1 MSIVLS
7 KVAEPYAEALL
18 DLAKSND
25 SLKGTTNDMN
35 IVSQFLANSSD
46 LKKFL
51 GNPLITRDAKKNV
64 VKDILG
70 EQISGST
77 LKFLLLLV
85 DRGRIEVLESVA
97 QLFLELSYKQESIE
111 IAKITSSIQ
120 LSADQQK
127 EIAEKLKKITGAK
140 QIKLALKV
148 DPQLIGGFTIEIGSK
163 MIDTSIRGQLKQ
175 ISSLWSA
182 TIASI
187 FGTDLRR
194 HCASQCARHSPLKDF
209 LRTLFGP
216 FVSLPLL
223 LRCACLSEIGAGK
236 F

>member
-25 SLKGTTNDMN
+25 SLKETTNDMN

-51 GNPLITRDAKKNV
+51 GNPLITRGAKKNV

-70 EQISGST
+70 EQISGNT
-77 LKFLLLLV
+77 LKFLLLLI
-85 DRGRIEVLESVA
+85 DRNRISFLESVA
-97 QLFLELSYKQESIE
+97 QKFLELSYKQESIE

-120 LSADQQK
+120 LSAEQQK
-127 EIAEKLKKITGAK
+127 EIAEKLKIITGAK

-148 DPQLIGGFTIEIGSK
+148 DPQLIGGFTIEVGSK

-175 ISSLWSA
+175 ISY
-182 TIASI
+182 
-187 FGTDLRR
+187 
-194 HCASQCARHSPLKDF
+194 
-209 LRTLFGP
+209 
-216 FVSLPLL
+216 LL
-223 LRCACLSEIGAGK
+223 GA
-236 F
+236 

>member
-25 SLKGTTNDMN
+25 SLKETTNDMN

-51 GNPLITRDAKKNV
+51 ANPLITREAKKNV

-70 EQISGST
+70 EQIDGST
-77 LKFLLLLV
+77 LKFLFLLV
-85 DRGRIEVLESVA
+85 DRGRIEVLESIA
-97 QLFLELSYKQESIE
+97 QRFLELSYKQESIE

-120 LSADQQK
+120 LSAEQQK
-127 EIAEKLKKITGAK
+127 GIAEKLKVITGAK

-148 DPQLIGGFTIEIGSK
+148 DPELICGFTIEIGSK

-175 ISSLWSA
+175 ISY
-182 TIASI
+182 
-187 FGTDLRR
+187 
-194 HCASQCARHSPLKDF
+194 
-209 LRTLFGP
+209 
-216 FVSLPLL
+216 LL
-223 LRCACLSEIGAGK
+223 GA
-236 F
+236 

>member
-25 SLKGTTNDMN
+25 SLKETTNDMN
-35 IVSQFLANSSD
+35 IVTQFLANSSD

-51 GNPLITRDAKKNV
+51 GNPLITKDAKKNV
-64 VKDILG
+64 VKDIFG
-70 EQISGST
+70 EQIDGST

-85 DRGRIEVLESVA
+85 DRGRIEVLESIA
-97 QLFLELSYKQESIE
+97 QKFIELSYKQESIE

-127 EIAEKLKKITGAK
+127 KIAEKLKVITGAK

-163 MIDTSIRGQLKQ
+163 MIDTSIRGQLAQ
-175 ISSLWSA
+175 ISSL
-182 TIASI
+182 
-187 FGTDLRR
+187 L
-194 HCASQCARHSPLKDF
+194 
-209 LRTLFGP
+209 
-216 FVSLPLL
+216 
-223 LRCACLSEIGAGK
+223 GA
-236 F
+236 

>member
-1 MSIVLS
+1 MAIVLS

-18 DLAKSND
+18 DLAISND
-25 SLKGTTNDMN
+25 ALKETTNDIN

-51 GNPLITRDAKKNV
+51 GNPLITRSAKKTV

-85 DRGRIEVLESVA
+85 DRGRIEVLENIA
-97 QLFLELSYKQESIE
+97 QKFLELSYKQESIE

-120 LSADQQK
+120 LSAQQQK
-127 EIAEKLKKITGAK
+127 EIAEKLKAITGAK

-163 MIDTSIRGQLKQ
+163 MIDTSIRGQLRQ
-175 ISSLWSA
+175 ISSL
-182 TIASI
+182 
-187 FGTDLRR
+187 L
-194 HCASQCARHSPLKDF
+194 
-209 LRTLFGP
+209 
-216 FVSLPLL
+216 
-223 LRCACLSEIGAGK
+223 GA
-236 F
+236 

>member
-7 KVAEPYAEALL
+7 KVEGPYAEALL

-25 SLKGTTNDMN
+25 SLKETTNDMN
-35 IVSQFLANSSD
+35 IVSQFLLNSSD

-51 GNPLITRDAKKNV
+51 GNPLVTREAKKNV

-70 EQISGST
+70 EQISSNT

-85 DRGRIEVLESVA
+85 ERNRIQVLESIA
-97 QLFLELSYKQESIE
+97 QKFLELSYKQDSIE

-163 MIDTSIRGQLKQ
+163 MIDTSIRGQLKK
-175 ISSLWSA
+175 ISA
-182 TIASI
+182 
-187 FGTDLRR
+187 
-194 HCASQCARHSPLKDF
+194 
-209 LRTLFGP
+209 
-216 FVSLPLL
+216 LL
-223 LRCACLSEIGAGK
+223 GA
-236 F
+236 

>member
-18 DLAKSND
+18 DLAISND
-25 SLKGTTNDMN
+25 ALKETTNDIN

-51 GNPLITRDAKKNV
+51 GNPLITRSAKKTV

-70 EQISGST
+70 EQIGGST

-85 DRGRIEVLESVA
+85 DRNRIQVLESIA
-97 QLFLELSYKQESIE
+97 QKFLELSYKQESIE

-120 LSADQQK
+120 LSAEQQK
-127 EIAEKLKKITGAK
+127 EIAEKLKAITGAK

-175 ISSLWSA
+175 ISSL
-182 TIASI
+182 
-187 FGTDLRR
+187 L
-194 HCASQCARHSPLKDF
+194 
-209 LRTLFGP
+209 
-216 FVSLPLL
+216 
-223 LRCACLSEIGAGK
+223 GA
-236 F
+236 

>member
-25 SLKGTTNDMN
+25 SLKETTNDMN

-70 EQISGST
+70 EQVGAST

-85 DRGRIEVLESVA
+85 DRNRIEVLESIA
-97 QLFLELSYKQESIE
+97 QKFLELSYKQESIE

-120 LSADQQK
+120 LSAEQQK
-127 EIAEKLKKITGAK
+127 EIAEKLKLITGAK
-140 QIKLALKV
+140 QIKLALKI

-163 MIDTSIRGQLKQ
+163 LIYTSIRGQLRQ
-175 ISSLWSA
+175 ISN
-182 TIASI
+182 
-187 FGTDLRR
+187 
-194 HCASQCARHSPLKDF
+194 
-209 LRTLFGP
+209 
-216 FVSLPLL
+216 LL
-223 LRCACLSEIGAGK
+223 GA
-236 F
+236 

>member
-35 IVSQFLANSSD
+35 IVSQFLANSGD

-51 GNPLITRDAKKNV
+51 ENPLITKDAKKNV

-70 EQISGST
+70 EQISAST

-85 DRGRIEVLESVA
+85 DRGRIPFLDSIA
-97 QLFLELSYKQESIE
+97 QKFLELSYKEESIE

-127 EIAEKLKKITGAK
+127 EIAEKLKVITGAK

-175 ISSLWSA
+175 ISSL
-182 TIASI
+182 
-187 FGTDLRR
+187 L
-194 HCASQCARHSPLKDF
+194 
-209 LRTLFGP
+209 
-216 FVSLPLL
+216 
-223 LRCACLSEIGAGK
+223 GA
-236 F
+236 